1 MSEFTSEFWSVYI
14 ALLTIVSILACAV
27 LLWTQ
32 GKRKIAGPTTATTGH
47 TWDGDL
53 GEYNNPLPRWWS
65 WLFYI
70 TIFFSLGYLA
80 LYPGLG
86 SYAGALGWTEVKQ
99 LGEEDARAN
108 AQFGPLYDKFAAQ
121 AVPELA
127 ANPAALAIGQK
138 LFLNHCAQCHAADG
152 GGSRGFPSL
161 TDRDWLWGG
170 TPEAIKA
177 SITDGRA
184 GVMPPFGPALGEQ
197 RVKDVAHYVLSLSGS
212 PSDSIRTARG
222 KPLFEQTCAACHG
235 ADGKGN
241 PALGAPN
248 LTDRIW
254 LYGSGEPVI
263 IETITKGRNNQM
275 PAHKD
280 FLSASKIH
288 LLAGYVYSLSR
299 QGESATAPK

>member
-1 MSEFTSEFWSVYI
+1 MNEFTSSFWDVYI
-14 ALLTIVSILACAV
+14 ALLTIVSIVACVVFLKMQSVRRTVEAD
-27 LLWTQ
+27 TS
-32 GKRKIAGPTTATTGH
+32 GH
-47 TWDGDL
+47 TWDEDL
-53 GEYNNPLPRWWS
+53 QEYNNPMPRWWA

-70 TIFFSLGYLA
+70 TIFFSLGYLV

-86 SYAGALGWTEVKQ
+86 SYKGTLGWSQIGQ
-99 LGEEDARAN
+99 LEEETKAAN
-108 AQFGPLYDKFAAQ
+108 AQFGPIYEKFAAQ
-121 AVPELA
+121 PVDAVAKSPE
-127 ANPAALAIGQK
+127 ALAIGQK

-152 GGSRGFPSL
+152 GGSRGFPNL

-170 TPEAIKA
+170 TPETIKT
-177 SITDGRA
+177 SITEGRM
-184 GVMPPFGPALGEQ
+184 GVMPPFGAALGEQ
-197 RVKDVAHYVLSLSGS
+197 GVKDLAHYVMSLSGAA
-212 PSDSIRTARG
+212 SDSIRTARG
-222 KPLFEQTCAACHG
+222 KPFYAQTCAACHG

-241 PALGAPN
+241 PTLGAPN

-263 IETITKGRNNQM
+263 IETIRNGRNNQM

-299 QGESATAPK
+299 QGESPTTAK